1 MRKLPRLGILVCLM
15 SASAW
20 HSSFATVPM
29 PDPDDGAVRAGSF
42 TSKYFNLSYPLP
54 PRWAEAIA
62 GPAPSRS
69 GYYVL
74 STLKPT
80 DDSGETILI
89 AAQDMFFAAKPFAD
103 ANAMADEVGRAM
115 SHIDGMTIDRPP
127 SEGRIAG
134 RNFSRLDFS
143 GVGLYRSTLITEIR
157 CHLVSFNL
165 TARSRERIA
174 ALVLSLDRLGS
185 AGDGVAGRVDPSC
198 TSGYASAEHLL
209 TRVDPTAIGPTF
221 APVPVRIVI
230 GADGSVNHVHVIRAS
245 PGQRDSIESALG
257 RWKFR
262 PFETDSRAAEIET
275 GLMMEFKPTG
285 AIKYSVGNPI
295 TPNRPTYGS
304 R

>member
-1 MRKLPRLGILVCLM
+1 M
-15 SASAW
+15 SALAW
-20 HSSFATVPM
+20 HPSVATVPI
-29 PDPDDGAVRAGSF
+29 PDPDDGAVRAGTF
-42 TSKYFNLSYPLP
+42 TSEYFTLSYPLP
-54 PRWAEAIA
+54 SLWTEAIA

-103 ANAMADEVGRAM
+103 ANAMADELSRAM
-115 SHIDGMTIDRPP
+115 SQIDGMTIDRPP
-127 SEGRIAG
+127 SEVRIAG

-143 GVGLYRSTLITEIR
+143 GVGLHRSTLITEIR

-165 TARSRERIA
+165 TARSPERVA

-185 AGDGVAGRVDPSC
+185 ASDGVAGRVDPTC

-209 TRVDPTAIGPTF
+209 TKVDPAAIGPTF

-230 GADGSVNHVHVIRAS
+230 GADGSVTHVHVVRATV
-245 PGQRDSIESALG
+245 GQRESIENALG

-262 PFETDSRAAEIET
+262 READGPAAEIET

-285 AIKYSVGNPI
+285 AIKYSIGNPI
-295 TPNRPTYGS
+295 TPNGPTYGS